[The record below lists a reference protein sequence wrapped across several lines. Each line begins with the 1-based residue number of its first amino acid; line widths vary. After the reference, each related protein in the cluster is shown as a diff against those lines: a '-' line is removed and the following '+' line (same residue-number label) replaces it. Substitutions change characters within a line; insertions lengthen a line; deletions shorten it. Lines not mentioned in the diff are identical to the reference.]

1 MHTASQE
8 KRTSL
13 KALLLG
19 FDRSYVFFSDFDYK
33 LMNSHS
39 KDVLVGT

>member
-1 MHTASQE
+1 
-8 KRTSL
+8 L
-13 KALLLG
+13 FG